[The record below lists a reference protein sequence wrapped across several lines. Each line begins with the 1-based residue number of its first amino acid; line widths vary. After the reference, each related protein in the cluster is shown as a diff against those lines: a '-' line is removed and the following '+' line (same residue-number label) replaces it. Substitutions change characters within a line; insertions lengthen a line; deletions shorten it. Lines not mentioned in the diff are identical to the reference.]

1 MVVSQGACRSPFF
14 SSPAAPTSPSVPA
27 HHCLPPAAP
36 AHTAAHFLP
45 LHRPVRERVKRE
57 KEAEDGADEGE
68 ADVGFPRRGFRT
80 SLWPAAASMWSVSE
94 PAGVAPFARRS
105 SAMRL
110 SPEAAAISSGARPRL
125 GLSASAPYSRSTSD
139 EAANSH
145 HFV

>member
-68 ADVGFPRRGFRT
+68 ADECVEPMFSSVEGQWRRGRLCEPLRHRLRIPRHHA
-80 SLWPAAASMWSVSE
+80 SVSHAVAASVSQ
-94 PAGVAPFARRS
+94 VV
-105 SAMRL
+105 
-110 SPEAAAISSGARPRL
+110 
-125 GLSASAPYSRSTSD
+125 GL
-139 EAANSH
+139 
-145 HFV
+145 VV